1 MVRTIRLRDRTFP
14 NQRVEKLKQGIDHGK
29 YLASADVTL
38 HCGGTGKSLKV
49 HKIVLASISER
60 LKNYLVEHEKEGNFC
75 SCFNPS
81 HKKKGK
87 EAISND
93 GIHLILDHMEW
104 DVLKAIIDFAY
115 SGETKVSAS
124 IVDRVCEAAHR
135 LQIKYLK
142 DSFVKMDRK

>member
-38 HCGGTGKSLKV
+38 HCGGTGKSLKA

-60 LKNYLVEHEKEGNFC
+60 LKNYLVEHEKEGNCC

-87 EAISND
+87 EAKVVDPDLFLQMVMIHHNFDTMQAYLCYAKVGTHHWQYHFIS
-93 GIHLILDHMEW
+93 
-104 DVLKAIIDFAY
+104 
-115 SGETKVSAS
+115 
-124 IVDRVCEAAHR
+124 
-135 LQIKYLK
+135 Q
-142 DSFVKMDRK
+142 VKF